1 LGAIL
6 IGVLMLHKG
15 KIAKIVDGDTYDA
28 IVDLD
33 FELTIKIRIR
43 LYGVNCPETDHK
55 NKDGLIAKEFAQ
67 KMLIDKDVIVNYL
80 KHDSFGRCLC
90 SVWVEGKDFA
100 GLLLAEGYAIPYHV

>member
-1 LGAIL
+1 
-6 IGVLMLHKG
+6 MLHIG
-15 KIAKIVDGDTYDA
+15 KIVKVVDGDTYDA

-55 NKDGLIAKEFAQ
+55 NEDGLIAKDYAK
-67 KMLIDKDVIVNYL
+67 KMLIDKKVEVNYL

-90 SVWVEGKDFA
+90 TVSIDGRDFA
-100 GLLLAEGYAIPYHV
+100 GMLINERYAVPYQP